1 VTRLLKILSP
11 FAVSV
16 VLMLGAPLTA
26 TASTPPVSASSTDAR
41 AAAVP
46 GSTASG
52 APVLGLAG
60 SVRAQVGADT
70 SDFSF
75 SLYAG
80 EYFLDRDDAGHSTLR
95 TVETFVAE
103 FPDFDQNR
111 GIIRAIP
118 NDYDG
123 VPLNTTVESVTD
135 AQGSPVPY
143 ESASSGG
150 FTELALG
157 TDDFVRGT
165 QTYTISYTQENVV
178 RAFADTNDDELYWDT
193 NGTGFDQPFATV
205 AARVHVAP
213 AIAPF
218 LTGNTACYT
227 GAQGESGEC
236 EITQEADP
244 DAPAPAAEAPA
255 PDAEASEAPDAET
268 PDAASG
274 ADVPQAAP
282 TAGQM
287 FTAVA
292 TDLAAGE
299 NLTVAIGFTA
309 GTFVQVPADAQSGSG
324 FGETDLSGVPLG
336 LLGLGGVGVAA
347 ALAVAFLRVREPK
360 GRGTIIPQYSVP
372 AGLNLLEAA
381 DLIGRP
387 SAGVPAQIVSFAV
400 RGNVRILDY
409 PVTADGGDFTLQLLH
424 TEGVDDQERAVLA
437 TLFPGLA
444 TGAVCELGV
453 ADSTLAAGLAAATR
467 DATRRNIAR
476 GWRTRPRLTRGRTWL
491 LVGLAAVLV
500 TVVAVLAL
508 GRPPVV
514 WWFPLILVGMTAL
527 IVGLIAGR
535 RPMLLSAT
543 GVDQRDYLTG
553 MKVYLDL
560 AEADRFRMLQSPEG
574 ALRVS
579 VPRTVPGQDGPAAS
593 AVVGEPGAET
603 VELVKLYEKLLPYAV
618 LWGVEKEWAAELA
631 VYYEREAVQPGW
643 LVSQNS
649 FSGAQLGFMIG
660 GMVNSVRTSQTPPA
674 PTTSWSGSSG
684 GSFSGGS
691 FGGGFSGG
699 GGGGGGGGGR

>member
-11 FAVSV
+11 LAVSA
-16 VLMLGAPLTA
+16 VLMLSAPLTA
-26 TASTPPVSASSTDAR
+26 TASAPPVPASSTDAR
-41 AAAVP
+41 AGAVL
-46 GSTASG
+46 GSAASG
-52 APVLGLAG
+52 APVLDPVG

-143 ESASSGG
+143 ESATSGG

-213 AIAPF
+213 EIAPF

-227 GAQGESGEC
+227 GEQGESGEC

-255 PDAEASEAPDAET
+255 PGAEAPAAESPDAT
-268 PDAASG
+268 PG
-274 ADVPQAAP
+274 ADVPEAAP

-324 FGETDLSGVPLG
+324 FGEPDLSGVPLG

-347 ALAVAFLRVREPK
+347 VLAVAFLRVREPK

-381 DLIGRP
+381 DLIGRTR
-387 SAGVPAQIVSFAV
+387 AGVPAQIVSFAV

-453 ADSTLAAGLAAATR
+453 ADSTLAAGLAAATK

-476 GWRTRPRLTRGRTWL
+476 GWRARPRLTRARTWL
-491 LVGLAAVLV
+491 VAGLIAVLV
-500 TVVAVLAL
+500 SVVAVLAI
-508 GRPPVV
+508 GRPPIV

-527 IVGLIAGR
+527 IVALIAGI
-535 RPMLLSAT
+535 RPMLLSAA

-574 ALRVS
+574 ALRVT
-579 VPRTVPGQDGPAAS
+579 VPRTVPGQNEPAAS
-593 AVVGEPGAET
+593 AVVAEPGAET
-603 VELVKLYEKLLPYAV
+603 VELVKLYEKLLPFAV

-660 GMVNSVRTSQTPPA
+660 GMVNSVHTSQTPPA